1 MFSFVFW
8 VLLCWFIVNVIWMWF
23 VLKNQTYQRVFAWIF
38 YMNDSYQFPK

>member
-23 VLKNQTYQRVFAWIF
+23 VLKNQTYQEFLHGLTFVLL
-38 YMNDSYQFPK
+38 